1 MSKKII
7 ALLLAAVLVVS
18 GCSKNEDKPADNNNS
33 NTVTEAVTPEA
44 DKEPTA
50 EVTPEADQ
58 DSDPVDEKPG
68 DGEDE
73 QDTDTDTDANDQ
85 TDAEGKAL
93 SMSVNSSN
101 GKLSIKRSAAK
112 SDSMGEEGTWTLFV
126 YLCGTDLESNGKG
139 FASGDLLQMLEAEA
153 SDNVKFVI
161 QTGGT
166 TDWFNDVFNAGAGER
181 WVVQNNDMV
190 LADSVSLGNMGDPEF
205 LADFLNWG
213 VQNYPADKM
222 GVIFWDH
229 GCGSINGACIDSLND
244 FDTLSLSELNTAFS
258 NVYSSMTDK
267 FEFIGFDCCI
277 MGSTELANILTTY
290 ARYFYGSQESEP
302 GTGWDYTSIGNFL
315 AENNNATGAE
325 LGKVIT
331 DSFYAEC
338 EAAQQESECTF
349 TIVDLDKFDE
359 FAVAFNDF
367 CKELYANS
375 GANFS
380 GIIRGVNNADN
391 FGGNNKAEGFTN
403 MVDIGGIIE
412 NCSDYADGSA
422 ALKALQDCIV
432 YNKNGKAHANAS
444 GLSIYY
450 PLQVGGSNEIGIFSG
465 ICFSPYYL
473 SLVDKV
479 AKGYSEEEYDN
490 SALFNDEGDWVNEDC
505 ENEDINDDYFTYEDD
520 GNESQL
526 ITFAIEPQTDMEEGY
541 YGFQLDEQGREYA
554 TGVEAFI
561 YMYLDEETTVELGE
575 TYDVN
580 ADWEQ
585 GIFIDNFDGKWLAL
599 PNGMPLATYVAS
611 VSEDSIIYAAP
622 INLNGERTN
631 LRIRQDSEG
640 TYLEGVWDGIDE
652 NGAPSRDIR
661 QLKAGDKIV
670 AVYYLY
676 TDDDEDV
683 EVPAEDAEYEWQ
695 EDDCLIF
702 DFLPAAE
709 YFYSFIIEDVYGD
722 MFFTDMT
729 LISIDDEGNINFIDP
744 ASLDDEEE

>member
-7 ALLLAAVLVVS
+7 TLLLVAVLVIS
-18 GCSKNEDKPADNNNS
+18 GCSKSEDKPADTN
-33 NTVTEAVTPEA
+33 NTVTAAATPEA

-50 EVTPEADQ
+50 EVKPET
-58 DSDPVDEKPG
+58 DPVEDKSVNTE
-68 DGEDE
+68 DGQDPIA
-73 QDTDTDTDANDQ
+73 DTDGTDQSGT
-85 TDAEGKAL
+85 AL
-93 SMSVNSSN
+93 SMSVNSSD
-101 GKLSIKRSAAK
+101 GKLSIKRMATK
-112 SDSMGEEGTWTLFV
+112 GRSMGEAGTWTIFV
-126 YLCGTDLESNGKG
+126 YLCGSDLDSNEKG
-139 FASGDLLQMLEAEA
+139 FATGDLAQMLQAET
-153 SDNVKFVI
+153 SDKVRFVI

-166 TDWFNDVFNAGAGER
+166 KDWANELVNANAGGR
-181 WVVQNNDMV
+181 WVVQNNDIE
-190 LADSVSLGNMGDPEF
+190 LADSVELGNMGDPAF

-213 VQNYPADKM
+213 IQNFPAEKM
-222 GVIFWDH
+222 GVILWDH
-229 GCGSINGACIDSLND
+229 GCGSINGACIDDIND
-244 FDTLSLSELNTAFS
+244 CDTLTLQELNTAFAS
-258 NVYSSMTDK
+258 VYSNMTDK

-277 MGSTELANILTTY
+277 MGSSELANILTTY

-302 GTGWDYTSIGNFL
+302 GTGWDYTTIGNFL
-315 AENNNATGAE
+315 TENSSADGAE
-325 LGKVIT
+325 LGKVVT

-338 EAAQQESECTF
+338 EAIDKQNGCTF
-349 TIVDLDKFDE
+349 TIVDLNKFDE
-359 FAVAFNDF
+359 FAIAFNDF
-367 CKELYANS
+367 CKELYDNS
-375 GANFS
+375 QTNFS
-380 GIIRGVNNADN
+380 GIVRGVNSADN
-391 FGGNNKAEGFTN
+391 FGGNNKAEGYTN

-422 ALKALQDCIV
+422 ALKALKDCIV
-432 YNKNGKAHANAS
+432 YNKNGSNHANAS

-450 PLQVGGSNEIGIFSG
+450 PLQVRGSNEIGIFSG

-473 SLVDKV
+473 SLVDRV
-479 AKGYSEEEYDN
+479 ARGYSEEEYSN
-490 SALFNDEGDWVNEDC
+490 SKLFDTEGNWVNEDC
-505 ENEDINDDYFTYEDD
+505 ESEDIDEEYFTYEDD

-599 PNGMPLATYVAS
+599 PNGMPLATYVAD
-611 VSEDSIIYAAP
+611 VSEDAIIYASP
-622 INLNGERTN
+622 IQLNGERTN
-631 LRIRQDSEG
+631 LRIRQEADG

-670 AVYYLY
+670 AVYYLL
-676 TDDDEDV
+676 TDNDEDV

-729 LISIDDEGNINFIDP
+729 LISIDDEGNIDFIDP
-744 ASLDDEEE
+744 ALLDDEEE